1 MNILHLSDLHLGKRI
16 FEYSMI
22 VEQRHIL
29 DQVLA
34 LAREA
39 DVTLIAGDLYDRPVP
54 PAEAVSLLDDF
65 LSRMS
70 AQGSPVVM
78 IAGNHDS
85 AERIAFGS
93 RLMDGRGV
101 YVSPVYDGHP
111 RRVTLCDAYGPVHVH
126 LLPFVKPSHVRAALG
141 QEEIEGYTQAVAA
154 AVAQMDIDPG
164 ARNVLLAHQYVTGA
178 GRSDSEEISVG
189 GLDNV
194 DAEVFAPFDYVALG
208 HLHTAQSLEGGRVRY
223 CGAPLAYAFS
233 EAGREKGALMVH
245 LGKKGELTVKSCAL
259 TPLHPLE
266 RVRGSF
272 AQLADPAADVCES
285 CVQITLTDE
294 DDVPDAAARLRA
306 IYPNLLQLLYDNT
319 RTRAQQAD
327 LSGGAAA
334 ERSPLALFEQL
345 FEQQN
350 GQMMD
355 AAQRALLLGVM
366 ERIWE
371 DEA

>member
-16 FEYSMI
+16 YECSMI
-22 VEQRHIL
+22 DEQRHML
-29 DQVLA
+29 EQALA

-39 DVTLIAGDLYDRPVP
+39 DVTLIAGDLYDKPVP

-65 LSRMS
+65 LTRMS
-70 AQGSPVVM
+70 AQGSTVVM

-93 RLMDGRGV
+93 RLMDGRGI
-101 YVSPVYDGHP
+101 YMSPVYDGRP
-111 RRVTLCDAYGPVHVH
+111 RRVTLHDEHGPVHFH
-126 LLPFVKPSHVRAALG
+126 LLPFVKPAHVRAALG
-141 QEEIEGYTQAVAA
+141 REEIEGYTQAVGAA
-154 AVAQMDIDPG
+154 IAAMEIDAG

-178 GRSDSEEISVG
+178 GRSESEEVSVG

-194 DAEVFAPFDYVALG
+194 DAAVFAPFDYVALG
-208 HLHTAQSLEGGRVRY
+208 HLHAAQSLEGGRVRY
-223 CGAPLAYAFS
+223 SGAPLAYAFS
-233 EAGREKGALMVH
+233 EAGREKGVLLVH
-245 LGKKGELTVKSCAL
+245 LGAKGELCVQMRPITPRRAL
-259 TPLHPLE
+259 T

-272 AQLADPAADVCES
+272 ARLADPAAPVCEDY
-285 CVQITLTDE
+285 VQITLTDE
-294 DDVPDAAARLRA
+294 DDVPDAASRLRA
-306 IYPNLLQLLYDNT
+306 VYPNLLQILYDNA

-327 LSGGAAA
+327 FERGAQA

-345 FEQQN
+345 YEAQN
-350 GQMMD
+350 GQAMSGE
-355 AAQRALLLGVM
+355 QHALLAGMM